1 MASASA
7 ARGDRLEEHEAI
19 EHDVFIWR
27 QGQAEVSLLREG
39 DSWRI
44 VYISTGR
51 LLGPRHVLYEQRHKH
66 AKQAAWDLMARV
78 IRISS
83 DEDQGLSVAREAAK
97 WMRSIKAGDE
107 TDD

>member
-1 MASASA
+1 M
-7 ARGDRLEEHEAI
+7 DEHGAI
-19 EHDVFIWR
+19 EKDAFIWR

-51 LLGPRHVLYEQRHKH
+51 LLGPKYVLYEQRHKH

-97 WMRSIKAGDE
+97 WMRSISTADE
-107 TDD
+107 MDD